1 MITNTL
7 KLLRI
12 KDWLKNVIIFLPL
25 IFSGNLKYEYF
36 YFDLIIAFFLFSL
49 TSSFIY
55 IINDIVDVE
64 DDKKHP
70 LKINKKP
77 LA

>member
-36 YFDLIIAFFLFSL
+36 YFDLVAVFF
-49 TSSFIY
+49 FIF
-55 IINDIVDVE
+55 INI
-64 DDKKHP
+64 KFY
-70 LKINKKP
+70 LYN
-77 LA
+77 